1 MRKLVLSYRTRQSL
15 CFVESDK
22 KNESINKSINQ
33 VKKKTENKRTEQTNK
48 DQTSEFRTV
57 PDSAVNNL
65 AGQPRQTHPRSS
77 GYYYLALCCRE
88 SLTSFGI
95 YF

>member
-33 VKKKTENKRTEQTNK
+33 VKKKQKTNEQNKQTRTRLRN
-48 DQTSEFRTV
+48 
-57 PDSAVNNL
+57 SAPCPIL
-65 AGQPRQTHPRSS
+65 LLIIWPGSQDKLT
-77 GYYYLALCCRE
+77 LEALDTIIWR
-88 SLTSFGI
+88 FVVVKA
-95 YF
+95 

>member
-1 MRKLVLSYRTRQSL
+1 M
-15 CFVESDK
+15 
-22 KNESINKSINQ
+22 NKSINQ

-48 DQTSEFRTV
+48 DQTSEFHTV
-57 PDSAVNNL
+57 PDSFLNNL